1 MYSEIGFVLPS
12 QRCFGLGQRNGQFQ
26 LSSGMYTLHNKG
38 RDTEI
43 PVDARLGDSSGNHI
57 HPFVLCQTKETKD
70 FFGMFFVST
79 AP

>member
-1 MYSEIGFVLPS
+1 
-12 QRCFGLGQRNGQFQ
+12 
-26 LSSGMYTLHNKG
+26 MYTLHNKG